1 MERANSGRAEVHYF
15 SGSLKKKL
23 GRMLTAPATV
33 VDAPSG
39 YGKTTAVRDFLECSL
54 DQSTPM
60 YWYTSVDEEPA
71 AGYSR
76 LCRQVEKI
84 DRQAGERLLRIG
96 LPNAATI
103 GETIV
108 ALRSLRCSYQAYLVI
123 DNFQFLHSALPPAF
137 LAALMEHGG
146 ESLHIIVITQMLK
159 RSALALIAGHGFL
172 HLTAADLR
180 LGAEDIRRYYS
191 LAGTHITPGEARELE
206 QYTEG
211 WIIALYLQLRS
222 FLERGS
228 FSDRPGILTLME
240 HLLWD
245 CLQAPQQDFLL
256 RISPF
261 KLITLRQ
268 ACYLLDC
275 AALPAYALEALG
287 SPFIR
292 FDPAEGRYELHAILS
307 DLLVQK
313 RRERG
318 AAFERDC
325 LLRAGDFCREDGQAA
340 TALAFY
346 AQAGDYERM
355 LSLDLSPLILETV
368 NGKPFAELAWDI
380 ALNCPQEIKRRHPLS
395 LLRLAYALYTAE
407 MREGFDL
414 LMEELRSA
422 PDQAG
427 GERDPALIAEWTL
440 LDSLKNFPRT
450 EEMIPALRKTAA
462 LFGAGR
468 SRVILPASPWCLG
481 NHSPISFFY
490 TRPGEADRKAD
501 ELEMYLALYAPLTGG
516 HGSGADVLFRAE
528 LAYHRGEIGEA
539 EILSYKAVFLA
550 ESNGQNIVHLG
561 ATLLLAHIAL
571 HKADTA
577 GWQRAIGS
585 MERATSPGAHDTFIS
600 RAALD
605 ITRAVLLNELED
617 QGSIP
622 QWLQK
627 GDFGGQRLA
636 APMVIP
642 AHFVYL
648 SYLMHQGEF
657 ARVAGTGQAMLLP
670 RGMGSPFVQ
679 ALITLVTAV
688 GQIGLG
694 YRNRATGLV
703 ERAAALAL
711 PDGLVFPFAAYS
723 WLLQDL
729 PEEVIGQKYPHLLQ
743 PYHAIRK
750 RFSTGWTTLR
760 EAIYSG
766 ELPADLTE
774 REAEVA
780 RLAAA
785 GLFNAEIA
793 KKLVITESTV
803 RTHLR
808 TAFKKLQI
816 DRRARLAERIKSP

>member
-1 MERANSGRAEVHYF
+1 MGKMKSARAEVHYF
-15 SGSLKKKL
+15 SSLLKRKL
-23 GRMLTAPATV
+23 EKMLAASATV
-33 VDAPSG
+33 VEAPSG
-39 YGKTTAVRDFLECSL
+39 YGKSTAVRDFLEGSL

-60 YWYTSVDEEPA
+60 YWFTSADEEPA

-76 LCRQVEKI
+76 FCRQVEQI

-103 GETIV
+103 GETIA
-108 ALRSLRCSYQAYLVI
+108 ALRSLRCPYQAYLVI
-123 DNFQFLHSALPPAF
+123 DNFHYLHSALPAAF
-137 LAALMEHGG
+137 LTALMEHGG
-146 ESLHIIVITQMLK
+146 ECLHIIVITQMLK
-159 RSALALIAGHGFL
+159 RSALALVAGHGFL

-180 LGAEDIRRYYS
+180 LGAEDIRRYFD
-191 LAGTHITPGEARELE
+191 LAGAHITPEEARELE
-206 QYTEG
+206 RYTEG
-211 WIIALYLQLRS
+211 WIVALYLQLRS

-240 HLLWD
+240 RLLWD

-261 KLITLRQ
+261 KVVTLRQ

-275 AALPAYALEALG
+275 AALPAEVLEALG

-292 FDPAEGRYELHAILS
+292 LEPAEGRYELHAILS

-313 RRERG
+313 RGERG

-325 LLRAGDFCREDGQAA
+325 LLRAGDFCREDGQTAA
-340 TALAFY
+340 ALEFY

-368 NGKPFAELAWDI
+368 NGKPFAELARDI
-380 ALNCPQEIKRRHPLS
+380 ALNCPQEIKRSHPLS
-395 LLRLAYALYTAE
+395 LLRLAYALYTAGMNE
-407 MREGFDL
+407 EFAL

-450 EEMIPALRKTAA
+450 EEMIPTLRKTAA

-468 SRVILPASPWCLG
+468 SRVLLPASPWCLG

-501 ELEMYLALYAPLTGG
+501 ELEEYLALYAPLTGG

-528 LAYHRGEIGEA
+528 LAFQRGEIGEA

-561 ATLLLAHIAL
+561 ATALLAQIAL

-585 MERATSPGAHDTFIS
+585 MERAAPGTQDTFIS
-600 RAALD
+600 RATLD

-627 GDFGGQRLA
+627 GDFSGRRLT
-636 APMVIP
+636 APIVIP
-642 AHFVYL
+642 AHFVHL

-657 ARVAGTGQAMLLP
+657 ARVVGTGQAMLLP

-694 YRNRATGLV
+694 YRDRAAELV
-703 ERAAALAL
+703 EHAAALAL

-729 PEEVIGQKYPHLLQ
+729 PEKVIGQKYPHLLQ
-743 PYHAIRK
+743 PYHTIRN
-750 RFSTGWTTLR
+750 RFYTGWTTLR

-774 REAEVA
+774 RESEVA

-793 KKLVITESTV
+793 EKLVITESTV

-808 TAFKKLQI
+808 TVFKKLHI
-816 DRRARLAERIKSP
+816 DRRSRLAERIKFP